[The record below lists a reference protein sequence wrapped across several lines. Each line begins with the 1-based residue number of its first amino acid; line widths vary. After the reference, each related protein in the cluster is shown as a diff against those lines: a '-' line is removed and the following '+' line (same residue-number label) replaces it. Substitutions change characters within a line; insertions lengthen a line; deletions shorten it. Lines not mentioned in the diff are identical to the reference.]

1 MLKWYYVT
9 ISNYFVIK
17 FQTTLL
23 EEYEG
28 ERKKTN
34 MAMMAILDGF
44 QKIYS
49 TDFGPFNIARAAG
62 FNAVHLLGPLKKQ
75 IISYAMGGR

>member
-1 MLKWYYVT
+1 M
-9 ISNYFVIK
+9 
-17 FQTTLL
+17 L

-44 QKIYS
+44 QKVFS
-49 TDFGPFNIARAAG
+49 TDFGPLNFARAAG
-62 FNAVHLLGPLKKQ
+62 FNAVQVLGPLKKQ
-75 IISYAMGGR
+75 IISYAMGVH